1 MLRFHTEPDSKI
13 TGFRIWMQPR
23 LDSFSGGLFVVD
35 VVSDVDRFD
44 LRVAAELGEGFV

>member
-1 MLRFHTEPDSKI
+1 MLSSSDRHYCKSEGLIFS
-13 TGFRIWMQPR
+13 
-23 LDSFSGGLFVVD
+23 SSGGLFAVD